1 MAERE
6 LVRYTPV
13 HAGLEGET
21 REKKLFRYTPVPAG
35 AEGERPEK

>member
-6 LVRYTPV
+6 LVRYAPV
-13 HAGLEGET
+13 HAGPEGEK
-21 REKKLFRYTPVPAG
+21 REKKLFKYTPVPAG